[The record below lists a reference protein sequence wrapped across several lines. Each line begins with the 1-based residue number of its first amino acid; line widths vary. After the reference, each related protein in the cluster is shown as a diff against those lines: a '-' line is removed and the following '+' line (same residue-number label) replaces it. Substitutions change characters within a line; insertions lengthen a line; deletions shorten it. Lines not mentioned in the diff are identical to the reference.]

1 MLTAPSRQVSILRL
15 FPIDAV
21 FHQRR
26 AHKRRP
32 FRSLACRS
40 LGRMWDGHLFAILLI
55 ATSLYTQASPAGTD
69 VSVLDPSD
77 RTSSAMEEVTVL
89 ATRDAFSQRDPR
101 TTVFTNDDA
110 VTLERTPA
118 DLLEQMPGVSLTGQG
133 GLLQSYSVRGFS
145 RNRLRTEIIGVPIIT
160 DRRAGNSVAFLPPAF
175 IDRTSVNRSAVSSLY
190 GAGAMG
196 GVVSFDLVDP
206 TGFEFSGET
215 RSNDRNTS
223 LSFMAN
229 LLTASDGELDAGFS
243 VRQAEDAEDAHGDS
257 LNTEYDQFAAFAQG
271 KKTVGSHQLSATW
284 LVSSGSEI
292 GKSNADFP
300 DRRVSSYP
308 EDRHSVLA
316 LGFESNRISL
326 RAFNHYQDWN
336 TRVTRIG
343 ERENLTRYRGAT
355 WGAVLQSPLQ
365 LGGGIGAFG
374 AEWQARRNVRIDE
387 QEQAIPDGLVQA
399 QQLVN
404 ADEDI
409 LGLFAGQSWIF
420 NSLEVDGSARYD
432 YIRQSA
438 GGAPSDRS
446 DGQWSASVSV
456 AKRLGNHWLIQSELG
471 TAYRFPSLSER
482 FFSGST
488 PRGEIRGNP
497 GLEPET
503 RRAFEVAI
511 QFSASLKQGTD
522 LGVSLNLYHNELDQ
536 YIERVAL
543 QGNLFGFR
551 NLDSATLEGLELG
564 GTLETGAFNH
574 RLSYQWQRGEGR
586 DGEPL
591 ADLNPP
597 GLRYF
602 ATAMVSRFQLSSDLH
617 YRFERSRAGPG
628 EQSLDEA
635 LVWNASVKRQFNGG
649 WSGELFVT
657 NVLNEQYLA
666 SADDLAPFQP
676 GRTFGVRLALGGATT
691 GGR

>member
-1 MLTAPSRQVSILRL
+1 MR
-15 FPIDAV
+15 D
-21 FHQRR
+21 
-26 AHKRRP
+26 K
-32 FRSLACRS
+32 
-40 LGRMWDGHLFAILLI
+40 HLFAILLI
-55 ATSLYTQASPAGTD
+55 ATSVYPQASYAGAD
-69 VSVLDPSD
+69 VSALNPPE
-77 RTSSAMEEVTVL
+77 RPSSAIEEVTVL

-145 RNRLRTEIIGVPIIT
+145 RNRLRTEIAGVPIIT

-196 GVVSFDLVDP
+196 GVVSFDMANP

-229 LLTASDGELDAGFS
+229 VLNVRDGELGVGFS
-243 VRQAEDAEDAHGDS
+243 ARQAEDAEDARGAS

-284 LVSSGSEI
+284 LVSSGSDI

-316 LGFESNRISL
+316 LGFESDRVSL

-355 WGAVLQSPLQ
+355 WGAVLQTPLQ
-365 LGGGIGAFG
+365 LAGGIGAFG

-387 QEQAIPDGLVQA
+387 QEQALPGGSIQA
-399 QQLVN
+399 QELVN

-409 LGLFAGQSWIF
+409 LGLFIGQGWIF
-420 NSLEVDGSARYD
+420 KSLEVDGSARYD
-432 YIRQSA
+432 FIRQSA
-438 GGAPSDRS
+438 GSASSDRS
-446 DGQWSASVSV
+446 DDQWSASVRV
-456 AKRLGNHWLIQSELG
+456 AKRLGSHWLIQSEVG

-497 GLEPET
+497 ELEPET
-503 RRAFEVAI
+503 RRAFEVAL
-511 QFSASLKQGTD
+511 QFSAPLKQGAD
-522 LGVSLNLYHNELDQ
+522 VGLSLNLYHNDLDR
-536 YIERVAL
+536 YIERVTL
-543 QGNLFGFR
+543 DDTVLGFR
-551 NLDSATLEGLELG
+551 NLDSATLEGLELE
-564 GTLETGAFNH
+564 GTLKTGRFSH

-602 ATAMVSRFQLSSDLH
+602 ATATVSRFQLSSDFH
-617 YRFERSRAGPG
+617 YRFERSRTGPG
-628 EQSLDEA
+628 EQPLDDVM
-635 LVWNASVKRQFNGG
+635 VWNASVKRQFNSG

-676 GRTFGVRLALGGATT
+676 GRTFGVRLALSGATL